1 MRLSVK
7 ACWMTAV
14 LTASLALYGQ
24 EHFHFS
30 DPNLLAKLS
39 FDSSGAVSMEG
50 LQHVC
55 IAVSRDGTYRLMR
68 SPIPGML
75 SSDSA
80 RLTQRVQGTM
90 SGEQLQ
96 RLKTL
101 LDSSDLRSLS
111 GNHSGIIRQSAETFA
126 AEIPIADKRV
136 SDGTLHVRWLNA
148 DGKNPFPLPLNKIVD
163 WLNDFEPVNAK
174 PLADLEFQD
183 VCPSV
188 GLQRL
193 QPSVASNVP

>member
-1 MRLSVK
+1 MRFSVK
-7 ACWMTAV
+7 ACLITAV
-14 LTASLALYGQ
+14 LTAISTLYGQ
-24 EHFHFS
+24 EHSHFS

-39 FDSSGAVSMEG
+39 FDSSGAVLIQG
-50 LQHVC
+50 VQHIC
-55 IAVSRDGTYRLMR
+55 IAVSRDGTYRMMR
-68 SPIPGML
+68 SPILGML
-75 SSDSA
+75 RSDPA
-80 RLTQRVQGTM
+80 RLAQRVQGTM

-101 LDSSDLRSLS
+101 LDSSDLRSVS
-111 GNHSGIIRQSAETFA
+111 GNHSGIIRQSAEIFA
-126 AEIPIADKRV
+126 AEIPAANKQV
-136 SDGTLHVRWLNA
+136 SDGTLHVQWLNA
-148 DGKNPFPLPLNKIVD
+148 DGQNPFPSPLNKIVD

-193 QPSVASNVP
+193 QPSVASRVP